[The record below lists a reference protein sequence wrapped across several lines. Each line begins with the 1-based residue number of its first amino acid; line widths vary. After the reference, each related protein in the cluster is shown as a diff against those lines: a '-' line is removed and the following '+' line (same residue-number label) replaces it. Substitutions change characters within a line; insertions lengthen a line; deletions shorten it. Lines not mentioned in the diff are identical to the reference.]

1 MISLLQDEDIM
12 KRLSSTLFFPVIFLA
27 VLLAG
32 CQGSPEP
39 HLPAEVIG
47 VEEGMSGKEVKAR
60 LGDPD
65 SRQEITGGKE
75 WVYSH
80 VNKSLLRKIPLIGGF
95 LGSADVDVLTV
106 EFQQDRVENFQYESL
121 TPKEFKSRGYSRNG

>member
-1 MISLLQDEDIM
+1 M
-12 KRLSSTLFFPVIFLA
+12 KRLSSTLFLPVILLS

-39 HLPAEVIG
+39 HLPAEVIAL
-47 VEEGMSGKEVKAR
+47 EEGMSGKEVKAR

-65 SRQEITGGKE
+65 FRQETTEGKE
-75 WVYSH
+75 WIYSH
-80 VNKSLLRKIPLIGGF
+80 VNKSLLRRTPLIGGF

-106 EFQQDRVENFQYESL
+106 EFQQDRVENFLYESL
-121 TPKEFKSRGYSRNG
+121 TPEEFKSRGYSRNG